1 LNRFTMVHPTVVAG
15 YVPHPTMPVGTLRPY
30 DIVLLL
36 ALGAI
41 LELLTRVILLMFKRK
56 STSIRKQE
64 AALKALG
71 ARVKKSRAL
80 GPPAFVETSK
90 LERQELKEG
99 KTLTDLADQRRKTVE
114 RYERLVKNASMALNL
129 IVFAIYY
136 GIPVMEFS
144 GHRIY
149 SPNVVLTQQE
159 SQEAAISAFE
169 ACLFPLSYVGMG
181 VKISKWGMVNPRA
194 STGALLVLWSAQMT
208 VGKIMDGIDALVM

>member
-1 LNRFTMVHPTVVAG
+1 MVHPSEVAG
-15 YVPHPTMPVGTLRPY
+15 YVPHPTMPVGTLRPT
-30 DIVLLL
+30 DMVLMLV
-36 ALGAI
+36 LGAI
-41 LELLTRVILLMFKRK
+41 VELTTRLILLVFKRK
-56 STSIRKQE
+56 PTSIRKRE
-64 AALKALG
+64 AALKVLG
-71 ARVKKSRAL
+71 RRVKKSRAL

-90 LERQELKEG
+90 LERQELKEQRA
-99 KTLTDLADQRRKTVE
+99 LVELAEKRRAKLQ
-114 RYERLVKNASMALNL
+114 RYERFVKNAGMALNL

-136 GIPVMEFS
+136 GIPMMEFS
-144 GHRIY
+144 GHRVH
-149 SPNVVLTQQE
+149 PGEVVLTQQE

>member
-1 LNRFTMVHPTVVAG
+1 MVHPTDVAG

-30 DIVLLL
+30 DISLLL

-41 LELLTRVILLMFKRK
+41 VELTTRLFLLLFKRK
-56 STSIRKQE
+56 PASVRKRE
-64 AALKALG
+64 AALKVLG
-71 ARVKKSRAL
+71 TRVKKSRAL

-90 LERQELKEG
+90 LERQELKEQ
-99 KTLTDLADQRRKTVE
+99 KALSDWAVQRRLKVE
-114 RYERLVKNASMALNL
+114 RYERLVKNVGMALNL
-129 IVFAIYY
+129 IIFVLYY
-136 GIPVMEFS
+136 GIPMMEFS
-144 GHRIY
+144 GHRMH
-149 SPNVVLTQQE
+149 SPDVVLTQQE

-208 VGKIMDGIDALVM
+208 IGKIMDGIDALVM

>member
-1 LNRFTMVHPTVVAG
+1 MVHPADVAG
-15 YVPHPTMPVGTLRPY
+15 YVPHPTMPVGTLRPN

-36 ALGAI
+36 TLGAI
-41 LELLTRVILLMFKRK
+41 VELLTRLILLVCKRK
-56 STSIRKQE
+56 PTSIRKRE
-64 AALKALG
+64 AALKVLG
-71 ARVKKSRAL
+71 ARIKKSRAL

-90 LERQELKEG
+90 LERQELKEI
-99 KTLTDLADQRRKTVE
+99 KALADLAEQRRKKSEV
-114 RYERLVKNASMALNL
+114 YERLVKNASLVLNL
-129 IVFAIYY
+129 LVFAIYY

-144 GHRIY
+144 GHRIHA
-149 SPNVVLTQQE
+149 PDVVLTQQE

-169 ACLFPLSYVGMG
+169 ACLFPLDYVGMG